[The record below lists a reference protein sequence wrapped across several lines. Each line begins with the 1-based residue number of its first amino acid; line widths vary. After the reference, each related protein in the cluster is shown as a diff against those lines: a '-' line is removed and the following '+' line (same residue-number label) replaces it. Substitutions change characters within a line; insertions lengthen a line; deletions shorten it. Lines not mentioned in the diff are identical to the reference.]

1 MSEEPVSADQPSAD
15 QVSAE
20 SVSAEPVS
28 VEPAGT
34 VIGVCGFSAAGK
46 TTFAAEMALRFRL
59 PVLATGEVVRGRL
72 IQRGEALTPEA
83 IARVSDEIRQET
95 GGRFV
100 RVLAPQ
106 LARSLAGSP
115 VVLVDCLREESDLLA
130 LQELSYRVA
139 LVAVT
144 AEESVRIARAQG
156 RAREGDPLTLDGFR
170 SLDERERRLGVDRL
184 VAGAEHQLDNDGTL
198 GDFVGRAAAVVNA
211 ILAAG

>member
-1 MSEEPVSADQPSAD
+1 MSEEPVSADT
-15 QVSAE
+15 VSAE
-20 SVSAEPVS
+20 VASAEPVNA
-28 VEPAGT
+28 EHLGT

-106 LARSLAGSP
+106 LARSLAASP
-115 VVLVDCLREESDLLA
+115 VVLLDCLREETDLLA
-130 LQELSYRVA
+130 LQELAYRVA

-144 AEESVRIARAQG
+144 AEEGVRIARAQG
-156 RAREGDPLTLDGFR
+156 RAREGDPLTVEGLR
-170 SLDERERRLGVDRL
+170 ALDERERRLGVERL
-184 VAGAEHQLDNDGTL
+184 VAGAEHQLGNDGTL
-198 GDFVGRAAAVVNA
+198 ADFVNRAAAVVNA
-211 ILAAG
+211 ILTAG

>member
-1 MSEEPVSADQPSAD
+1 MSEEPVSADAASGDAVNAEV
-15 QVSAE
+15 VSAE
-20 SVSAEPVS
+20 H
-28 VEPAGT
+28 AGT
-34 VIGVCGFSAAGK
+34 IIGVCGFSAAGK

-115 VVLVDCLREESDLLA
+115 VVLLDCLREETDLLA
-130 LQELSYRVA
+130 LQELSYRVV

-144 AEESVRIARAQG
+144 AEEGVRIARAQG
-156 RAREGDPLTLDGFR
+156 RAREGDPMTVEGLR

-184 VAGAEHQLDNDGTL
+184 VAGADHEIPNDGAL
-198 GDFVGRAAAVVNA
+198 GDFVNRAATVVSA
-211 ILAAG
+211 ILAAV